1 VAADFESLIE
11 QIKSLPRE
19 QKFQLVKRLEQDGF
33 FDDQSW
39 YWTPEW
45 QAAEKEADD
54 DIATGRVHRFG
65 NVEDAVGFLHRE
77 AGDKPE

>member
-1 VAADFESLIE
+1 MAADFESLIE
-11 QIKSLPRE
+11 QIESLPRE

-45 QAAEKEADD
+45 QSAEKDADD
-54 DIATGRVHRFG
+54 DIAAGRVHRFS
-65 NVEDAVGFLHRE
+65 NVEDAIGFLHRE

>member
-1 VAADFESLIE
+1 MAADFESLIE
-11 QIKSLPRE
+11 QIESLPRE

-45 QAAEKEADD
+45 QAAEKDADD
-54 DIATGRVHRFG
+54 DIAAGRVHRFG
-65 NVEDAVGFLHRE
+65 NIKDAIGFLHRE
-77 AGDKPE
+77 VGDKPE